1 MTVGSQRLLV
11 LLCVTMCVSTVSI
24 GAFPALLPEV
34 AGGRGLADWQLGAV
48 AGAFGFAR
56 MLADVPVGVFITHHA
71 RRALLFAPFI
81 LVAGIA
87 CVVMSASFGMLL
99 LGRALM
105 GAGHTLG
112 MLAGLTAI
120 LRYRAGAGLA
130 SALNAFEFS
139 AMIGILGGVG
149 VLTLLPRGL
158 SWETALLVACVPL
171 VIAFV
176 TAPLAAAALPRAE
189 APPGTLAASRGSADT
204 TGSAAL
210 SGSTGWASMAV
221 LAFAAGG
228 TVALAYSTVE
238 QFVIPLRGS
247 REFALDRAGIA
258 RTLMI
263 AQATDLLALLP
274 VGALADRRGTAP
286 VLGTILVVFA
296 AAMALIA
303 FGATLPML
311 QAGCVLFGLSMAG
324 WMLPLGVLRAV
335 TPSPRV
341 AWRLSLY
348 RVVVD
353 GGMFLGPF
361 LSGLL
366 ATRYPRLLPALLAA
380 ALGAIGLALTLTARP
395 ATRRTAFTPGPDA
408 P

>member
-1 MTVGSQRLLV
+1 VGSRRLLI
-11 LLCVTMCVSTVSI
+11 LLCITMCVSTVSI

-34 AGGRGLADWQLGAV
+34 AAGRGLADWQLGAV

-56 MLADVPVGVFITHHA
+56 MAADVPVGLFITQHA
-71 RRALLFAPFI
+71 RRALVIAPFM
-81 LVAGIA
+81 LLAGIA
-87 CVVMSASFGMLL
+87 CVAASASFGVLL

-120 LRYRAGAGLA
+120 LRYAGGGLA

-139 AMIGILGGVG
+139 AMIGILAGVG
-149 VLTLLPRGL
+149 VLTVLPQGL
-158 SWETALLVACVPL
+158 SWEAALLVACAPL
-171 VIAFV
+171 LIAFV

-189 APPGTLAASRGSADT
+189 M
-204 TGSAAL
+204 SAAVADPSPSRADVTVGVPAT
-210 SGSTGWASMAV
+210 SGWSMAV

-228 TVALAYSTVE
+228 TVALAYATVE

-247 REFALDRAGIA
+247 REFGLDRAGIA

-263 AQATDLLALLP
+263 AQATDLVALLP
-274 VGALADRRGTAP
+274 VGALADRRGTAR
-286 VLGTILVVFA
+286 VLGTILIIFA
-296 AAMALIA
+296 AAMALVG
-303 FGATLPML
+303 FGTTLPML

-361 LSGLL
+361 LSGVL
-366 ATRYPRLLPALLAA
+366 AARHPRLLPAILAV
-380 ALGAIGLALTLTARP
+380 ALGAIGVALTVTARP
-395 ATRRTAFTPGPDA
+395 SPR
-408 P
+408 

>member
-1 MTVGSQRLLV
+1 LLV

-34 AGGRGLADWQLGAV
+34 AGGRRLADWELGAV

-56 MLADVPVGVFITHHA
+56 MVADVPVGLFITHHA
-71 RRALLFAPFI
+71 KRALVIAPFI

-87 CVVMSASFGMLL
+87 CVVMSESFGLL
-99 LGRALM
+99 VLGRALM

-120 LRYRAGAGLA
+120 LRYRVGAGLA
-130 SALNAFEFS
+130 SSLNAFEFS
-139 AMIGILGGVG
+139 AMVGILAGVG
-149 VLTLLPRGL
+149 VLTILPRGL
-158 SWETALLVACVPL
+158 SWEAALLVACAPL
-171 VIAFV
+171 LVAFV
-176 TAPLAAAALPRAE
+176 TAPLAAAALPHADSPAPSSAHGGAGPTVSGAE
-189 APPGTLAASRGSADT
+189 A
-204 TGSAAL
+204 L
-210 SGSTGWASMAV
+210 SDGAGWLSMAA

-247 REFALDRAGIA
+247 REFDLDRAGIA

-263 AQATDLLALLP
+263 AQATDIVALLP
-274 VGALADRRGTAP
+274 VGALADRRGTAG
-286 VLGTILVVFA
+286 VLGIILVIFA
-296 AAMALIA
+296 AAMVLI
-303 FGATLPML
+303 GLGGTLSML

-335 TPSPRV
+335 TPAPRV

-353 GGMFLGPF
+353 AGMFLGPF
-361 LSGLL
+361 LSGVL
-366 ATRYPRLLPALLAA
+366 AARHPRLLPAVLAC
-380 ALGAIGLALTLTARP
+380 ALATIGLALALKARP
-395 ATRRTAFTPGPDA
+395 AAR
-408 P
+408 

>member
-1 MTVGSQRLLV
+1 M
-11 LLCVTMCVSTVSI
+11 STVSI

-34 AGGRGLADWQLGAV
+34 AGARRLADWQLGAV

-56 MLADVPVGVFITHHA
+56 MVADVPVGLFITHHA
-71 RRALLFAPFI
+71 ARALIIAPFV
-81 LVAGIA
+81 LAAGIA
-87 CVVMSASFGMLL
+87 CVVMSDSFGVLL

-120 LRYRAGAGLA
+120 LRYRMGARLA
-130 SALNAFEFS
+130 SSLNAFEFS
-139 AMIGILGGVG
+139 AMIGILAGVG
-149 VLTLLPRGL
+149 VLTVLPPGL
-158 SWETALLVACVPL
+158 SWETALLVACAPL
-171 VIAFV
+171 LVAFV
-176 TAPLAAAALPRAE
+176 TAPLAAAALPYADAPAVFASAGRGAE
-189 APPGTLAASRGSADT
+189 GTSVSRPNAP
-204 TGSAAL
+204 
-210 SGSTGWASMAV
+210 SGSTGWPSMAA

-247 REFALDRAGIA
+247 REFELDRAGIA

-263 AQATDLLALLP
+263 AQATDLVALLP
-274 VGALADRRGTAP
+274 VGTLADRRGTAG
-286 VLGTILVVFA
+286 VLGIILVIFA
-296 AAMALIA
+296 VAMTLIG
-303 FGATLPML
+303 FGDTLSML

-335 TPSPRV
+335 TPAPRV

-353 GGMFLGPF
+353 AGMFVGPF
-361 LSGLL
+361 LSGVL
-366 ATRYPRLLPALLAA
+366 AAHYPRLLPAVLAC
-380 ALGAIGLALTLTARP
+380 ALGTIGIALTLRARP
-395 ATRRTAFTPGPDA
+395 ASP
-408 P
+408 